1 MVRAPPKTQNRAD
14 DVLEDWSPPA
24 LDILWAIAQWYNG
37 AVLKQDNQRY
47 HIGWHRPPDLQTLLG
62 CSDVEWEQRYE
73 AVFTDLQA
81 PATSP
86 TLVDDQHSDQ
96 SEESQPWLTEQYILR
111 RKVRWT
117 PTRSARN
124 AMDTLFAGL
133 FDADDLPQ
141 HQLEADTGL
150 VGDWDESLL
159 HRTWVAVVAAV
170 WRQQGRSVEL
180 YPGTQGQAQ
189 PDVRSTAP
197 DGTTWEA
204 EVLTDHHDRAMP
216 RSKFATF
223 VGRPERQHFWIFE
236 NRQTVF
242 ETLNC
247 LHKAAAVDCR
257 IANAPFDTPEN
268 YSI

>member
-133 FDADDLPQ
+133 FDADDSHSTSSRPTP
-141 HQLEADTGL
+141 ASSATGT
-150 VGDWDESLL
+150 S
-159 HRTWVAVVAAV
+159 RF
-170 WRQQGRSVEL
+170 
-180 YPGTQGQAQ
+180 
-189 PDVRSTAP
+189 STALGSP
-197 DGTTWEA
+197 SS
-204 EVLTDHHDRAMP
+204 P
-216 RSKFATF
+216 RSGASRDAPSSCIQAHR
-223 VGRPERQHFWIFE
+223 GRPSRTFGVQHP
-236 NRQTVF
+236 TVPPG
-242 ETLNC
+242 
-247 LHKAAAVDCR
+247 KPR
-257 IANAPFDTPEN
+257 
-268 YSI
+268 Y